1 MAYLVDGHNLIPKIN
16 GMSLAAVDDEE
27 RLVELLQTFCRVR
40 RQKLEV
46 YFDNAPAGQQLNQ
59 SYGMVMVHF
68 VRQGMPADDAII
80 ARLHR
85 LGKAARNWSVVSSD
99 RRIQSE
105 GRACQ
110 AQVVSSED
118 FAIQITNA
126 LQQAPAGQV
135 EQKKLSDAEV
145 EEWLKLFKTRK

>member
-1 MAYLVDGHNLIPKIN
+1 MAYLVDGHNLIPKIE
-16 GMSLAAVDDEE
+16 GLSLAAIDDEE
-27 RLVELLQTFCRVR
+27 RLIELLQAYCRVR

-46 YFDNAPAGQQLNQ
+46 YFDNAPAGHKANQ
-59 SYGMVMVHF
+59 SYGMVMAHF

-85 LGKAARNWSVVSSD
+85 LGKSARNWSVVSSD

-105 GRACQ
+105 ARACQ
-110 AQVVSSED
+110 AQVISSDE
-118 FAIQITNA
+118 FSNQIANA
-126 LQQAPAGQV
+126 LQQAPPGLAD
-135 EQKKLSDAEV
+135 EKKMSDAEV

>member
-27 RLVELLQTFCRVR
+27 RLIELLQVFCRVR

-46 YFDNAPAGQQLNQ
+46 YFDNAPAGQQRNR

-68 VRQGMPADDAII
+68 VRQGMPADDVII

-85 LGKAARNWSVVSSD
+85 LGKGARNWSVVSSD

-105 GRACQ
+105 ARACQ

-118 FAIQITNA
+118 FANLIANA
-126 LQQAPAGQV
+126 LQQVPVNQV
-135 EQKKLSDAEV
+135 EEKKLSDAEV
-145 EEWLKLFKTRK
+145 EEWLKLFKKRK

>member
-1 MAYLVDGHNLIPKIN
+1 MAYLVDGHNLIPKIK

-27 RLVELLQTFCRVR
+27 RLVELLQIFCRVR

-46 YFDNAPAGQQLNQ
+46 YFDNAPAGQKLNH

-85 LGKAARNWSVVSSD
+85 LGKGARNWSVVSSD

-105 GRACQ
+105 ARACQ

-118 FAIQITNA
+118 FANQIANA
-126 LQQAPAGQV
+126 LQQAPADRV
-135 EQKKLSDAEV
+135 EEKKLSDAEV
-145 EEWLKLFKTRK
+145 EEWLKLFKKCK

>member
-1 MAYLVDGHNLIPKIN
+1 
-16 GMSLAAVDDEE
+16 
-27 RLVELLQTFCRVR
+27 
-40 RQKLEV
+40 
-46 YFDNAPAGQQLNQ
+46 
-59 SYGMVMVHF
+59 MVMVHF